1 MLKLWIIACVAFVSQ
16 GQQLQGRCSSNDDCA
31 TNAACVTVETGRQAF
46 SKCTASRPLC
56 GGVTFGHC
64 PSQVAPTKYLPDSE
78 IGPLQ
83 CVFKATDKIR
93 NINCCPST
101 SGEYLVPAPDGS
113 VMLSDS
119 SITSTV
125 TTTTTT
131 TTSTKNNATAAPTV
145 ASNSTASR
153 RLQTASSA
161 CLNCYKSP
169 ANNKTIAGTFECVLQ
184 SLCLTD
190 LSYFSLPFGMCK
202 SSAAFPAVCN
212 VGTSCATGTNQICNG
227 HGTCSPTDSDAPEA
241 LYRCLCDVGFGGRFC
256 DKVISNNCVADCGV
270 GGACVDGQCACN
282 KGYTGDQCYNC
293 TSDTACNSANLGAV
307 RRIGGCS
314 SIAGGTCN
322 LLTNKCECNSG
333 FGGNFCQT
341 TGVTTTTSNTC
352 LLTGTAR
359 PNCGTKGEHRHANQ
373 QDGVGICVNSACYC
387 IGQCQGASC
396 TKCKQPGVKE
406 TLGCT
411 DCVGSFAATTGP
423 SVVWPALTMA
433 AMARM
438 WF

>member
-64 PSQVAPTKYLPDSE
+64 PSQDSE

-184 SLCLTD
+184 S
-190 LSYFSLPFGMCK
+190 MCK

-359 PNCGTKGEHRHANQ
+359 PNCGTKGEHRHANVAARWRRHLRQ
-373 QDGVGICVNSACYC
+373 QCVLLHWAMPGGLVHQVQATRY
-387 IGQCQGASC
+387 A
-396 TKCKQPGVKE
+396 KHVWEGVKE